1 MKVLV
6 GVPQAVSV
14 AEFKRATHFD
24 ADDASNDLLI
34 ASYLVAAQSVI
45 EAATRRPML
54 PRAVEIQCRAVG
66 WARWW
71 FPVCPVA
78 EVTGIAV
85 QQADGSWQDLAVTG
99 VRLEMPG
106 DEPQLVFPSGYW
118 DAAADGAAVR
128 ITATVGAATMP
139 MQQSQAVILLA
150 NDWFQQGI
158 AIEAITPEQ
167 AIFGV
172 QRLIKQ
178 VRYLRP
184 QEFAAV

>member
-1 MKVLV
+1 
-6 GVPQAVSV
+6 
-14 AEFKRATHFD
+14 
-24 ADDASNDLLI
+24 
-34 ASYLVAAQSVI
+34 
-45 EAATRRPML
+45 
-54 PRAVEIQCRAVG
+54 
-66 WARWW
+66 
-71 FPVCPVA
+71 
-78 EVTGIAV
+78 
-85 QQADGSWQDLAVTG
+85 
-99 VRLEMPG
+99 MPG